1 MTLRFGEVGVVFGE
15 GHLLISCN
23 VLPQCGPNRIS
34 VDASYSGAFLQDSNE
49 FAGTF
54 ITRTVGYYFELGPD
68 GACLTRVWS
77 DGWGAL
83 HSGSPQWRA
92 TLEDGVVRGC
102 HVQEGQPP
110 GGKFELIVNGP

>member
-1 MTLRFGEVGVVFGE
+1 MFCPSADQTE
-15 GHLLISCN
+15 
-23 VLPQCGPNRIS
+23 S

-77 DGWGAL
+77 DGWGARFTAAR
-83 HSGSPQWRA
+83 H
-92 TLEDGVVRGC
+92 
-102 HVQEGQPP
+102 
-110 GGKFELIVNGP
+110 NGERHWKTES